1 MEQQSNPGGATPEIL
16 YRLYKGRAAVVGN
29 PCVLRDIQQQGTA
42 IQFAGLGGAEQS
54 QERRDE
60 REALLQR
67 QAVMAPMQASA
78 GLAPSH
84 AIPRSCATYATC
96 TQRYGAGSG
105 PPVAANTTAFRQ
117 IGGIGGVPRQP
128 VASVNRGAPSVAA
141 TSGLALTFNGLTMS
155 GTAPAVHRRN

>member
-1 MEQQSNPGGATPEIL
+1 MEQSSNPGGATPEIL

-42 IQFAGLGGAEQS
+42 MHFASLGGAEQS

-67 QAVMAPMQASA
+67 QAVMAPMQSSA

-96 TQRYGAGSG
+96 TPRYGGGSG
-105 PPVAANTTAFRQ
+105 PPVAVNTTAFRQ
-117 IGGIGGVPRQP
+117 IGGVPRQP
-128 VASVNRGAPSVAA
+128 VASANRAAPAVAA
-141 TSGLALTFNGLTMS
+141 TGGLALTFNGLTMS
-155 GTAPAVHRRN
+155 GTPPSVHRRN